1 MKVIGLTQEQAYEK
15 FGFLLD
21 AYRFASP
28 PHGGIGIGLD
38 RIVML
43 LGGRDSIRDVIAFP
57 KTASAASLMD
67 GSPSPVESDTWR
79 ELGLK
84 PAAVTPPKS

>member
-1 MKVIGLTQEQAYEK
+1 MKVIGLTREAAYQK

-21 AYRFASP
+21 AYQFASP
-28 PHGGIGIGLD
+28 PHGGIGLGLD

-43 LGGRDSIRDVIAFP
+43 LSGRDNIRDVIAFP

-67 GSPSPVESDTWR
+67 GCPSEVESETLR
-79 ELGLK
+79 ELGIR
-84 PAAVTPPKS
+84 VE